1 MRSSVIRYAITLGTV
16 LLVAGCVTDRTETEK
31 AAVQAKPLVKTLT
44 TSVPPVTRVTIG
56 KWKASGAGQGSFHIY
71 RSNKRTFLR
80 RHNAN
85 GTMRTIR
92 LKPFQHQLGQG
103 FRPAGP
109 GTQYWIIDRDGDL
122 QTWSNQGYT
131 GLARRS

>member
-1 MRSSVIRYAITLGTV
+1 MRSYLTQHAITLGTV
-16 LLVAGCVTDRTETEK
+16 FLVAGCVTDRTETEK

-44 TSVPPVTRVTIG
+44 TAVPPVTRVTIG
-56 KWKASGAGQGSFHIY
+56 KWKASGPGRDTFHIY
-71 RSNKRTFLR
+71 RSNKQTFLR
-80 RHNAN
+80 RKN
-85 GTMRTIR
+85 GDGTTQTIR

-109 GTQYWIIDRDGDL
+109 GGQYWIIDRDGDL
-122 QTWSNQGYT
+122 QTWGKQGYA